1 MFPFDPPENMRKP
14 LVCDVFKGDEK
25 ETLGRKGLRTARVS
39 LTTFAS
45 NLHLFHVSRIKYVTN
60 LSALVL
66 TLRFSKKKKEK
77 QIQICFRYPCHAS
90 KNMVAS
96 WKPSECFFNE
106 SFQPAFTFSKSI
118 IEKTR
123 KMCEICCS
131 ALTIKILDRR
141 NCLYC

>member
-66 TLRFSKKKKEK
+66 TLTFSKKKKK
-77 QIQICFRYPCHAS
+77 KNRS
-90 KNMVAS
+90 KFVLGILVMHQKIWWHLGSLQNVFLMNHS
-96 WKPSECFFNE
+96 NRHLL
-106 SFQPAFTFSKSI
+106 FQSQ
-118 IEKTR
+118 
-123 KMCEICCS
+123 
-131 ALTIKILDRR
+131 
-141 NCLYC
+141 

>member
-45 NLHLFHVSRIKYVTN
+45 NLHLFHVSRIKTVTN

-66 TLRFSKKKKEK
+66 TLRFSKKKK
-77 QIQICFRYPCHAS
+77 
-90 KNMVAS
+90 KNIYKFVLGILVMHQKIWWHLGSLQNVFLMNHS
-96 WKPSECFFNE
+96 NRHLL
-106 SFQPAFTFSKSI
+106 FQSQ
-118 IEKTR
+118 
-123 KMCEICCS
+123 
-131 ALTIKILDRR
+131 
-141 NCLYC
+141 